1 MFTSKEY
8 LHLKLGVDPE
18 IAAFFVDRKVP
29 VNNMYWKGR
38 YLYVASGTGYLFIP
52 LYFDLQYRL
61 GVSKKQLLN
70 PLQVEIC
77 EAGLHSAAM
86 YEHEKITFS
95 QHIENVKL
103 LVSPYIKNPVLFED
117 LSGYFSNET
126 LRPYKYLGT
135 FSKPL
140 NRADTYLFTLTMLE
154 ATSVQVEKMIDQWYA
169 LVPSFLLMDDLT
181 DLQEDNEKNEENSIT
196 DFGPGNLG
204 VEKAIEYLRLKITY
218 LNSVNQQLGEFLEK
232 SLNKKLHTPY
242 MQSILNN
249 QYGT

>member
-8 LHLKLGVDPE
+8 LHQKLGVDAE

-29 VNNMYWKGR
+29 ENNLYWKGR

-61 GVSKKQLLN
+61 GLSKKQLLD
-70 PLQVEIC
+70 PLHLEVC

-86 YEHEKITFS
+86 YEFEKITFS
-95 QHIENVKL
+95 QHIDNVKL
-103 LVSPYIKNPVLFED
+103 LVSPYIKNPGLFED
-117 LSGYFSNET
+117 LSGYFSSEA
-126 LRPYKYLGT
+126 LKPYKYLGT

-140 NRADTYLFTLTMLE
+140 NRADTYLYTLTVLE
-154 ATSVQVEKMIDQWYA
+154 ATPVQLEKMINQWYA

-181 DLQEDNEKNEENSIT
+181 DLQEDNEKNQENSIA
-196 DFGPGNLG
+196 DFGEGSMG
-204 VEKAIEYLRLKITY
+204 VQKAIEYLRLKFTY
-218 LNSVNQQLGEFLEK
+218 LKSVNEQLGEFFER
-232 SLNKKLHTPY
+232 SLDRKLGTPY